1 MTFRLMWMAGLAW
14 SVVVAGARAEVMEL
28 RYTGT
33 LGPRRSTLKAPEKQ
47 FTLYCLVNRQSAEVD
62 YVLEEQGPGRWPW
75 PERFGRVGLVGAVK
89 PGIRVLYDHQ
99 GSLHPQAVQ
108 RPVFEFLDKLKPGSS
123 WTVERLKYSV
133 VAKQTKRGR
142 KCWRVEMSNSFGPRG
157 KIWVEQSTGIVVA
170 ASRRMVMGQGD
181 EFVLAIELASQNPVD
196 AKRQAVLQK
205 PIGTLLAIQ
214 KGLKRKPGQT
224 RPELSS
230 GQIADV
236 RKVLGRLQAES
247 RSTPLASLATFIQKD
262 VTGQSK
268 RVASIDELA
277 AAMVGKPAPAFR
289 LNTID
294 RKTIDSKSL
303 AGKIVVLHFW
313 NYKGDK
319 LVEPYGQVG
328 YLDFLHGKRRRLGVQ
343 IIGVAVNPAFGQ
355 PRTAGAVLRSV
366 RKLREFMNLD
376 YPVAT
381 DSGKVIEAF
390 GDPRRLDA
398 KLPLWIVIGADGKV
412 ADYKVGFYRIKA
424 DEGLRELDQ
433 QLIRL
438 IRASRKKKAAR

>member
-1 MTFRLMWMAGLAW
+1 M
-14 SVVVAGARAEVMEL
+14 VVTAAQAEVMEL

-33 LGPRRSTLKAPEKQ
+33 LGPRRTTVKAPEKQ
-47 FTLYCLVNRQSAEVD
+47 FTLYCLVNRENAAVD
-62 YVLEEQGPGRWPW
+62 YVLEEQGPGRWAW
-75 PERFGRVGLVGAVK
+75 PERFGRVALVGAAK

-99 GSLHPQAVQ
+99 GSLYPQTVQ
-108 RPVFEFLDKLKPGSS
+108 RPIFEFLDKLKSGNS

-133 VAKQTKRGR
+133 VGKQTKRGR
-142 KCWRVEMSNSFGPRG
+142 KCWRVEMSNTFGPRG
-157 KIWVEQSTGIVVA
+157 AIWVEQSTGIVVA

-196 AKRQAVLQK
+196 AKRRAVLQK

-214 KGLKRKPGQT
+214 NRLKRKPGQT

-230 GQIADV
+230 AQIVDV
-236 RKVLGRLQAES
+236 RKVVGRLQAES
-247 RSTPLASLATFIQKD
+247 RSTPLASLVAFIQKD
-262 VTGQSK
+262 VASQSK
-268 RVASIDELA
+268 RAASVDELA
-277 AAMVGKPAPAFR
+277 AAVIGKPAPMFR

-313 NYKGDK
+313 SYKGEQ

-328 YLDFLHGKRRRLGVQ
+328 YLDFLHGKRHRLGVQ
-343 IIGVAVNPAFGQ
+343 VIGVAVNPALGQ
-355 PRTAGAVLRSV
+355 PRTARAALRSV

-381 DSGKVIEAF
+381 DSGKVLESF

-398 KLPLWIVIGADGKV
+398 KLPLWVVIGADGKV
-412 ADYKVGFYRIKA
+412 SSYKVGFFQIKA
-424 DEGLRELDQ
+424 DEGLRELDEQ
-433 QLIRL
+433 VIRL
-438 IRASRKKKAAR
+438 IRASRKKKKAAKKK